1 MHVSSEL
8 YQLTSVCYTIMKKY
22 NVEMES
28 LALLKYI
35 LKVEVKI
42 PSDLFRR
49 TCFDMLLSKS
59 WIKLIH
65 RSVVERKLSPENDK
79 EVLVSAVI

>member
-1 MHVSSEL
+1 MHVFSGL
-8 YQLTSVCYTIMKKY
+8 YQLTSVGYTVMKNY

-28 LALLKYI
+28 SALLKYI
-35 LKVEVKI
+35 LKVEAKI

-49 TCFDMLLSKS
+49 TCFDTLLSKS

-65 RSVVERKLSPENDK
+65 RGVVERKLSAEMTRK
-79 EVLVSAVI
+79 F

>member
-1 MHVSSEL
+1 
-8 YQLTSVCYTIMKKY
+8 
-22 NVEMES
+22 MES
-28 LALLKYI
+28 SVLLKYI

-65 RSVVERKLSPENDK
+65 RSAVERKLSSENDK
-79 EVLVSAVI
+79 EVSVCVMI